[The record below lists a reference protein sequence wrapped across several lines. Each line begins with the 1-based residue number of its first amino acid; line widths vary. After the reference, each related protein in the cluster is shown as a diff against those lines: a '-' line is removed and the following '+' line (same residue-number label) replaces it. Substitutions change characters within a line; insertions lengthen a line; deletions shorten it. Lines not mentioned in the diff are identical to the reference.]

1 MIEIQTIEKFDE
13 AINSGKLVLADFWA
27 TWCGPCR
34 MLLPVLEDILE
45 EAHDFEILKI
55 NVDDAAEIAERYDIQ
70 SVPTLIL
77 FKNGEEIASRSGF
90 LSKSAILQWIEE
102 NS

>member
-1 MIEIQTIEKFDE
+1 MIEIKTIEKFDE
-13 AINSGKLVLADFWA
+13 ATKSGLVLADFWA

-34 MLLPVLEDILE
+34 MLLPVLEEISGE
-45 EAHDFEILKI
+45 EHNFEIVKI
-55 NVDDAAEIAERYDIQ
+55 NVDDAAEIAEKYSIQ

-77 FKNGEEIASRSGF
+77 FKEGKEVASRSGF
-90 LSKSAILQWIEE
+90 MSKSALLQWIEE